1 MKCSAAKF
9 CPSLTPSKMSITNV
23 FKNCWKLS
31 GKASREQKNNLVSLS
46 LLKLS
51 KLIYL
56 SSVHLYSCLTMDVP
70 KPKTPM
76 TGAQT
81 SSLMAL
87 PSILN
92 RASSS
97 TLSLSSQNSLE
108 LKTSKSST
116 TSLQLHIAREQWTAL
131 GEVQREVGINCPCPY
146 FIFRNPPTPRCHNQG
161 AGEEGNCEDGQGL
174 CHHWFSCMSR
184 CKVHLHQQGR
194 GGV

>member
-51 KLIYL
+51 KLIDL

-97 TLSLSSQNSLE
+97 TLSLSSQNSLGVE
-108 LKTSKSST
+108 DLKIIYDFFATSHGKGAVDGIGGSAKRGGNKLPLPIFHISQPPHPQVSWPRCWRGRQLWRRPRT
-116 TSLQLHIAREQWTAL
+116 LPSLVQLH
-131 GEVQREVGINCPCPY
+131 VQV
-146 FIFRNPPTPRCHNQG
+146 
-161 AGEEGNCEDGQGL
+161 
-174 CHHWFSCMSR
+174 
-184 CKVHLHQQGR
+184 
-194 GGV
+194 